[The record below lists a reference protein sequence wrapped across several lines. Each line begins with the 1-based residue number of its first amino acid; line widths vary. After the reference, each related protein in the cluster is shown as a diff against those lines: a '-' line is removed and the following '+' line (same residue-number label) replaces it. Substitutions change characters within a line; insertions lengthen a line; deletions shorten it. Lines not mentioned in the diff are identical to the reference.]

1 MKKIYIELEL
11 NVILFT
17 AEDIL
22 TLSEN
27 EKDDVMGDIFD

>member
-22 TLSEN
+22 TLSDN

>member
-27 EKDDVMGDIFD
+27 EKDDVKVDIFD